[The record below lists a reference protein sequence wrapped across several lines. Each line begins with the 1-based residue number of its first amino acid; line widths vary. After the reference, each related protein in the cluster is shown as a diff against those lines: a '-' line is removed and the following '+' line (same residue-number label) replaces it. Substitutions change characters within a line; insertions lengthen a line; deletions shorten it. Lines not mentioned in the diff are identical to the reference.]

1 MRSQNAIS
9 SGQSDYPLNAVMK
22 VKEIIEDN
30 DGSATMILDLSK
42 EELRQLV
49 EKAVITLLDEAIKED
64 IHRKDE

>member
-1 MRSQNAIS
+1 
-9 SGQSDYPLNAVMK
+9 MK

-49 EKAVITLLDEAIKED
+49 EKAVITLLDETIKED

>member
-1 MRSQNAIS
+1 
-9 SGQSDYPLNAVMK
+9 MK

-30 DGSATMILDLSK
+30 DGSATMILDLTK

-49 EKAVITLLDEAIKED
+49 EKAVITVLDEAIKTD